1 MDVSINNLQTQLN
14 KCLPVTVFVV
24 IGLIMACS
32 LLILTPL
39 PYNLMNAIS
48 HIFCVMISA
57 LLIWFL
63 CTSFPK
69 VAWGTAIIL
78 ILVQA
83 CSLVMIVGGS
93 VAALVGATSRV

>member
-1 MDVSINNLQTQLN
+1 MDVSINNIQTQLT

-39 PYNLMNAIS
+39 PYNLMNALS
-48 HIFCVMISA
+48 HAFCVILSA
-57 LLIWFL
+57 VLIWFL
-63 CTSFPK
+63 CVSYPK

-78 ILVQA
+78 ILIQT